1 MNVAKNKGQKGL
13 HIHMI
18 YTDCYIGGNGLR
30 FGGHVPF
37 FFGFRLFAFSNV
49 FLIIIRKK
57 LIIMLAEKGQACVS
71 HLPYMY
77 LSSSFGEKTLKRKK
91 KGFQFLCTVQPA
103 YALPYILSPPPRLV
117 RTSCTLRGVLG
128 HKGSTAYSY
137 IGQLTSYILR

>member
-1 MNVAKNKGQKGL
+1 MWQRTKGRKGYIYDIYGLL
-13 HIHMI
+13 HTGKWSKIWWS
-18 YTDCYIGGNGLR
+18 CS
-30 FGGHVPF
+30 F

-57 LIIMLAEKGQACVS
+57 LIMMLAEKGQACVF